1 MFDLSYRLIPRGG
14 QWWGRTSGPAR
25 PWSAAVEG
33 DVMGGSSRYD
43 REQPPL
49 NADVA
54 AEARAYSIL
63 AELLVDY
70 RDKVIGDREIAM
82 NMSNLLHSAAI
93 ELNNG
98 RAIPIGIRRAVRGLA
113 KALREAMD
121 PNTRTS

>member
-1 MFDLSYRLIPRGG
+1 
-14 QWWGRTSGPAR
+14 
-25 PWSAAVEG
+25 
-33 DVMGGSSRYD
+33 MGGSSRYD

-54 AEARAYSIL
+54 SEARAYSIL

-70 RDKVIGDREIAM
+70 RDEVIGDREVAM
-82 NMSNLLHSAAI
+82 NISNLLHSAAI

-113 KALREAMD
+113 NALRESMD